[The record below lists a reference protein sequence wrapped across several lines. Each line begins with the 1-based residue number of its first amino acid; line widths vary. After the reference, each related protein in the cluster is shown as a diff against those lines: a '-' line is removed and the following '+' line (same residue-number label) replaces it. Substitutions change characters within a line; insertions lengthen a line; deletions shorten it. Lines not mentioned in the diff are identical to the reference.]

1 MNQGVFDNIINGKQ
15 AVDIEISQ
23 IEKRKN
29 VFAFISNETKQS
41 IALNM
46 KQALG
51 QMDDIERRHYEQKV
65 SKLDGLI
72 ARASEEGEHVTM
84 D

>member
-46 KQALG
+46 K
-51 QMDDIERRHYEQKV
+51 
-65 SKLDGLI
+65 
-72 ARASEEGEHVTM
+72 
-84 D
+84 